1 MAKEKQ
7 TPINLRE
14 RIKVKATDKNP
25 FMKSGE
31 ETEAHPIIAREG
43 VKLGH
48 YEIVKKA

>member
-7 TPINLRE
+7 NPINLRE
-14 RIKVKATDKNP
+14 RIKVRATDKNP
-25 FMKSGE
+25 FMKAGE
-31 ETEAHPIIAREG
+31 ETEAHPVVAKEG